1 MNGDSV
7 KEVLL
12 IYDKECPFCSRYAQL
27 IQLRKNVGNL
37 ILINAR
43 DEHPIVDKIQE
54 RGLDLNEGMVLVV
67 DEQFYHG
74 ARAIHMIALL
84 SNQATF
90 FNKINVWL
98 FKSEPI
104 SRFLYPAMRAGR
116 NAVLRM
122 LGRSKIQ

>member
-7 KEVLL
+7 KDVLL

-43 DEHPIVDKIQE
+43 DEHPIVEKIKE

-84 SNQATF
+84 SNQSTF

-98 FKSEPI
+98 FKSESI